1 MSDAY
6 IHEEFMN
13 ELRQGSN
20 VPQTQPKSNDEQQL
34 DLLVMFMKQQMR
46 QSGASPEQCE
56 AYERQIDEAAHKT
69 KLLMATYNGD
79 VQKAVQ
85 EMMELMKHNRQ

>member
-1 MSDAY
+1 
-6 IHEEFMN
+6 MN